1 MTHSALGTA
10 RRADARHNV
19 ARILRAAVTCLGRD
33 PAASMNDIAREAGV
47 GRVTVYAHYPSREAL
62 VEAAM
67 VHVLAEGDEVL
78 ATVDLTG
85 DPRDGLRALIEA
97 GWMLLAQSTSVL
109 EAALAALPPGRVQ
122 DLHAGP
128 EQRIHDLVR
137 RGQALGVF
145 RTDLPARW
153 LASVLH
159 HLLHGAVA
167 DVAAARLDPADAPRY
182 LSAVTLAAYG
192 ATGA

>member
-167 DVAAARLDPADAPRY
+167 DVAAGRLDPADAPRY

>member
-1 MTHSALGTA
+1 MAHSAPGTV

-19 ARILRAAVTCLGRD
+19 DRILRAAVTCLGRD
-33 PAASMNDIAREAGV
+33 PAASMTDIAREAGV

-78 ATVDLTG
+78 EAVDLTG
-85 DPRDGLRALIEA
+85 DPRDGLRALIES

-122 DLHAGP
+122 ELHAKP
-128 EQRIHDLVR
+128 EQRVHDLIR
-137 RGQALGVF
+137 RGQADGVF
-145 RTDLPARW
+145 RTDLPAQW

-159 HLLHGAVA
+159 YILHGAVG
-167 DVAAARLDPADAPRY
+167 DVAAGRLDPAAAPRY

-192 ATGA
+192 ATRA

>member
-1 MTHSALGTA
+1 VAHSALGTA

-137 RGQALGVF
+137 RGQAAGVF

-167 DVAAARLDPADAPRY
+167 DVAAGRLDPADAPRY